1 MSVSVHPLTSG
12 PTKKTVVDL
21 WRMLWEKQV
30 FIVVMTTKCVELGR
44 HKCAQY
50 WPEDGIASVTY
61 GNVTV
66 EVTNTQNLDGYDL
79 RAFKVQSKV
88 SVVRHSLVPR
98 LQLFVTCCT

>member
-30 FIVVMTTKCVELGR
+30 FIVVMTTKYVELGR

-66 EVTNTQNLDGYDL
+66 EVTNTLTGMTSGLSRY
-79 RAFKVQSKV
+79 VQSKV
-88 SVVRHSLVPR
+88 SVLRHSLIPK
-98 LQLFVTCCT
+98 LQLFVTCST